1 MVKPYAFITI
11 LLAGVAV
18 FISSCATIRYDE
30 ESPGDQKEIQKLQAR
45 LLTSPRNQAAL
56 RDLGAI
62 YFRAKN
68 YRQAL
73 EYLKKAFAV
82 DSRDSKTIFYYGM
95 SLEVSGNDSAA
106 LGVYINYSDVSSLS
120 PYRKLIEGRYRQL
133 TQDII
138 HRQFQSLLLRE
149 QSLGADR
156 LGSKTL
162 AVFPLQYQGK
172 DEKYDALGKGLSEM
186 IIIDLGQVKSLQLVE
201 RVRVE
206 ALLNELKLSQ
216 SKYVDQSTAPRMGKL
231 LSAGKIVNGSFN
243 VSGNNLLRLDVASW
257 DVAKMKYPNPVT
269 QSDALENLFKLEK
282 DLVFGII
289 KEMGIQLSPG
299 ERERIQLIPTRNI
312 TAFLAYSIGL
322 KEEDRRDFKAA
333 SVYYKQ
339 AVSLDPTFAPAKT
352 KADAADAL
360 AAAGGD
366 KLNAMMAAE
375 LLDGPPSGEKM
386 SSNDL
391 LRLRLGNLGGNIGS
405 GFQPGEDDRKPAEE
419 AARAGAPVGRLPAPP
434 RPPQR

>member
-1 MVKPYAFITI
+1 MAKLYSFITI
-11 LLAGVAV
+11 LLAGVVV
-18 FISSCATIRYDE
+18 FISSCATVRYDE
-30 ESPGDQKEIQKLQAR
+30 ETSDDQKEIQKLQAR
-45 LLTSPRNQAAL
+45 LLISPRDQASL

-68 YRQAL
+68 YRQSF

-82 DSRDSKTIFYYGM
+82 EARDSKTIFYYGM
-95 SLEVSGNDSAA
+95 TLEISGNDTAA

-133 TQDII
+133 TVDII
-138 HRQFQSLLLRE
+138 HRQFQSLLVQE
-149 QSLGADR
+149 QSLGPDR
-156 LGSKTL
+156 LGAKTV

-172 DEKYDALGKGLSEM
+172 DAKYDALGKGLSEM

-201 RVRVE
+201 RVRIE
-206 ALLNELKLSQ
+206 ALLDELKFGQSQ
-216 SKYVDQSTAPRMGKL
+216 YVDQTTAPRMGKL
-231 LSAGKIVNGSFN
+231 LSAGRIVNGSFN
-243 VSGNNLLRLDVASW
+243 VSDNNLLRLDVASW

-269 QSDALENLFKLEK
+269 QSDALDNLFKLEK

-289 KEMGIQLSPG
+289 KEMGIQLTPG
-299 ERERIQLIPTRNI
+299 ERERIQLIPTKNI
-312 TAFLAYSIGL
+312 LAFIAYSTGL
-322 KEEDRRDFKAA
+322 NQRDFKAA

-339 AVSLDPTFAPAKT
+339 AVSLDPNFNLAKT

-360 AAAGGD
+360 AAGGGD
-366 KLNAMMAAE
+366 KKNALAAAE
-375 LLDGPPSGEKM
+375 SIEGPVAGKKGSTDGLMKQRM
-386 SSNDL
+386 
-391 LRLRLGNLGGNIGS
+391 GNLSSGIGS

-419 AARAGAPVGRLPAPP
+419 AARSGAPLGRLPEPP